1 MLSNKA
7 IAPLVVGIPG
17 TTVDPDT
24 RAVLAALNP
33 VGFILFKRNCE
44 SREQVEAL
52 CKELTGLC
60 PMAQKLIFIDQEGG
74 RVNRI
79 LWEPYMAPPGATIG
93 ALYHRNQALGLRAAE
108 LNGYIIA
115 AQLAT
120 YGITVDCL
128 PVADIAVDGADAVIG
143 DRAFS
148 KDPKAVAALCAATM
162 KGLLAG
168 GVWPVIKHAPG
179 HGRAM
184 ADSHKELPVVKT
196 DATTLEA
203 VDFVPF
209 AINNRAPF
217 VMTAHIRYD
226 AYDAKAC
233 ATEST
238 IMVNDVLRDKLGMS
252 GLIVSDDLNMQALAG
267 DTPSRARRALAAG
280 CDLLLHC
287 NGNLDELRSL
297 VGVTELS
304 EQARKAIENLP
315 SRGLPRPDSLM
326 EAVAEMRGLLS
337 DAAA

>member
-1 MLSNKA
+1 MLSSKA
-7 IAPLVVGIPG
+7 ISPYIVGIPG
-17 TTVDPDT
+17 TTVDPQT
-24 RAVLAALNP
+24 RAVLAKLNP
-33 VGFILFKRNCE
+33 AGYILFKRNCE

-52 CKELTGLC
+52 CADLADLC
-60 PMAQKLIFIDQEGG
+60 PLEQKLIFIDQEGG

-79 LWEPYMAPPGATIG
+79 LWEPYIGPAAARIG
-93 ALYHRNQALGLRAAE
+93 ALYHQNASQGLRAAE

-148 KDPKAVAALCAATM
+148 ADPQAVAALCAATM

-179 HGRAM
+179 HGRAT
-184 ADSHKELPVVKT
+184 ADSHHELPTVDT
-196 DATTLEA
+196 PADLLAA
-203 VDFVPF
+203 QDFVPF
-209 AINNRAPF
+209 KVNNRAPF
-217 VMTAHIRYD
+217 VMTAHILYSDMD
-226 AYDAKAC
+226 ATAC
-233 ATEST
+233 ATESAH
-238 IMVNDVLRDKLGMS
+238 MVNTVLRQELGMT

-267 DTPSRARRALAAG
+267 DIPSRAGRALAAG

-287 NGNLDELRSL
+287 SGKLDELESL
-297 VGVTELS
+297 VGTATLS
-304 EQARKAIENLP
+304 DRARTGIAALP
-315 SRGLPRPDSLM
+315 SRGTPRPDLLM
-326 EAVAEMRGLLS
+326 SAVTDIRSLLS